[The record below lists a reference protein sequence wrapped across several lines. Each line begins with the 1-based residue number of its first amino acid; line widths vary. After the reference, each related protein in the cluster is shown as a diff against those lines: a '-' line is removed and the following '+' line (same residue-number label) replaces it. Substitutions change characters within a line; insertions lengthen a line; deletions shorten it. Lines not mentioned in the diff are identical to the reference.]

1 MSKEIGTSER
11 WRIVVHTKNGK
22 KVVVKMP
29 RFTVSS
35 IDIEYYSKRARV
47 WQKLNHKNIVRLYKY
62 DPNTVSF
69 IIEYCEKNLRQIARI
84 LARNIDFFVSL
95 IIQIAEAL
103 EYVHRMGI
111 VHGDIKPE
119 NILICDNIPKIS
131 DWETSIILLEDDNK
145 LYYTP
150 GYLPE
155 NIKSIQDVDQTLDI
169 YQLGVLMYEILEG
182 KLPEKTREYK
192 NTPLWLRKIIE
203 RCLSEKNRYLTI
215 RELIIDLKSPKIQ
228 PKQIKEIETPKPIT
242 HPETKQLSPIDIVRN
257 IIQNKAVFTISEI
270 SRITELDEESVG
282 NILLAEAIPSKREGY
297 FYSQQFWEN
306 GAKKVREIIQKAI
319 MTKKS
324 IEKIVGILE
333 EDIDNIIAKTK
344 TVNIDGY
351 ITSID
356 FLEKLAQE
364 YHNNKV
370 SEIAK
375 ILRIP
380 YQTLA
385 KMLIR
390 TWLAKAEI
398 GEVKITL
405 SHDAAV
411 TAYAFSP
418 NAKYIATASKKDK
431 IVIWNAEKMEPHAT
445 FPNRYHIHAI
455 VFSPNSRLLALRGN
469 DQLIIID
476 ISQKA
481 IITQRKYN
489 DYYGKCWMAFTP
501 DSKK

>member
-1 MSKEIGTSER
+1 M
-11 WRIVVHTKNGK
+11 
-22 KVVVKMP
+22 
-29 RFTVSS
+29 
-35 IDIEYYSKRARV
+35 
-47 WQKLNHKNIVRLYKY
+47 
-62 DPNTVSF
+62 
-69 IIEYCEKNLRQIARI
+69 
-84 LARNIDFFVSL
+84 
-95 IIQIAEAL
+95 
-103 EYVHRMGI
+103 
-111 VHGDIKPE
+111 
-119 NILICDNIPKIS
+119 
-131 DWETSIILLEDDNK
+131 
-145 LYYTP
+145 
-150 GYLPE
+150 
-155 NIKSIQDVDQTLDI
+155 
-169 YQLGVLMYEILEG
+169 
-182 KLPEKTREYK
+182 
-192 NTPLWLRKIIE
+192 
-203 RCLSEKNRYLTI
+203 
-215 RELIIDLKSPKIQ
+215 
-228 PKQIKEIETPKPIT
+228 
-242 HPETKQLSPIDIVRN
+242 
-257 IIQNKAVFTISEI
+257 
-270 SRITELDEESVG
+270 DEESVG

-418 NAKYIATASKKDK
+418 NAKYIATASRKDK
-431 IVIWNAEKMEPHAT
+431 IVIWNTEKMEPHAT

-481 IITQRKYN
+481 IITQGKYN
-489 DYYGKCWMAFTP
+489 DYYGRCWMAFTP
-501 DSKK
+501 DSKKIIIADGYAGRIWIEDIFSDQKKFVKDEHTKTPYSVAVSPDNKYIAYTRFIYEWDAAELFAGKEVSSYGVVIRNRSFEYIKSLWCEKEYPIEARSRPPMVRFSPDGRYLAYWGQILKVWSLPDFRIVDRDFDSAVIFGTVSPDGKYYAVPKDKNFVLHEAMLYV